1 MFTECDELKWLPG
14 VSTQSRLVF
23 SLAALKSFF
32 HAPYQ
37 LFGVWLVFRLRPQWS
52 LGQKALLYQLTSQNP
67 G

>member
-14 VSTQSRLVF
+14 VSTQSRQVF

-32 HAPYQ
+32 HANYQ
-37 LFGVWLVFRLRPQWS
+37 LFCVWHVFRLGPQWS
-52 LGQKALLYQLTSQNP
+52 LGQKALYYQLTSQNL